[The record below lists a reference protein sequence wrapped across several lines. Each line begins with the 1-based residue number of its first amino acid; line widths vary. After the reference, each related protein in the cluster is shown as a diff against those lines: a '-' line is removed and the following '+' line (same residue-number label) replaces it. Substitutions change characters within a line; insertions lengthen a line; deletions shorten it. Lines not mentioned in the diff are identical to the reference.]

1 MLDWNITD
9 NEIEV
14 VEELLLPENCH
25 FADDAKKVIRYW
37 KSTDISACP
46 GSGKTTVLL
55 AKLKL
60 IADRMPLE
68 NGAGI
73 CVLSHTN
80 VAVNEIKSKLTEYA
94 DRITSYPNFVG
105 TIQSFIDKF
114 ITFPYLKSITNQ
126 PLQVV
131 DDIMYA
137 KYIYKLLQKEIT
149 KYKKLYN
156 LINMRFDKGEAKYED
171 IFDFIKDLYLKNGDL
186 YQRGSYKSLAKAGSD
201 SATQYHKAKDELL
214 LEHGIFTYKDA
225 YQYGMYVISQR
236 KDLSSLLCKRFCY
249 VFIDEFQDCD
259 QIQREVLSS
268 IFNKTKCCVFKI
280 GDPDQA
286 IYINDR
292 ENPEDWK
299 PSEPTLHIAS
309 SNRYSQEIAD
319 ILSPLKSDK
328 QRICSLR
335 GKVGIPPTVIIYN
348 DDTRNHVIEAFV
360 FLLDKY
366 GLTDPNGIYKAIG
379 WIKNESAK
387 GIKVGDYWEG
397 YNATDKLKSENR
409 YWGIIDSI
417 CEELKQGKL
426 YKAENLVSR
435 LMYMIVNY
443 LDCKNSKG
451 QYFTYSSIKKIL
463 DSTYHQIYREKVIS
477 LTCLDEYE
485 PTLIDHII
493 REMVNEIFAKD
504 DVFNRLPKDFMEKND
519 KNKTKSS
526 NNVCIFNGRKIQF
539 STVHKVKGETHDATL
554 YLETETKNSSDL
566 KRVLPYLNGTK
577 PGTSQLYSYSRKC
590 VYVGFS
596 RPRKLLCVAI
606 HKDTYDKNKNAF
618 KSWEIHCC

>member
-9 NEIEV
+9 KEIEV

-94 DRITSYPNFVG
+94 DSITSYPNFVG

-126 PLQVV
+126 PLQAV

-156 LINMRFDKGEAKYED
+156 LINMRFDKGGAKYED

-292 ENPEDWK
+292 EKPEDWK

-606 HKDTYDKNKNAF
+606 HKDTYDKNAF

>member
-348 DDTRNHVIEAFV
+348 DDTRNHVIGAFV

-577 PGTSQLYSYSRKC
+577 PGTSQLYSYSRMC

>member
-94 DRITSYPNFVG
+94 DRITSYPNFIG

-348 DDTRNHVIEAFV
+348 DDTRNHVIGAFV

>member
-328 QRICSLR
+328 QCICSLR

-348 DDTRNHVIEAFV
+348 DDTRNHVIGAFV

-596 RPRKLLCVAI
+596 RPRKLLCVVI

>member
-46 GSGKTTVLL
+46 GSGKTTVLI

-348 DDTRNHVIEAFV
+348 DDTRNHVIGAFV

>member
-55 AKLKL
+55 AKLKM

-348 DDTRNHVIEAFV
+348 DDTRNHVIGAFV

>member
-348 DDTRNHVIEAFV
+348 DDTRNLVIGAFV

>member
-348 DDTRNHVIEAFV
+348 DDTRNHVIGAFV

>member
-68 NGAGI
+68 NGEGI

-348 DDTRNHVIEAFV
+348 DDTRNHVIGAFV

>member
-156 LINMRFDKGEAKYED
+156 SINMRFDKGEAKYED

-328 QRICSLR
+328 QCICSLR

-348 DDTRNHVIEAFV
+348 DDTRNHVIGAFV

-596 RPRKLLCVAI
+596 RPRKLLCVVI